1 MKRHRE
7 KTGSTSWQERPGT
20 NPPLR
25 DLRRNQPYWH
35 LHLRLCLLDHEAVF
49 LLVKPLSL
57 WRFVL
62 AAPANQYN
70 DRYKNQQKATPQK
83 KEKPWKK
90 VGRFQRLEQ
99 LAVCGFPWVLLWE
112 DCLPSLSSFWF
123 PQQEPD
129 WPPVIRCLCLW
140 SVGPGP
146 QRMQWHAHSQ
156 GGVSENSTKIWALY
170 CVCSED
176 SSGPCLGLSPGE
188 I

>member
-35 LHLRLCLLDHEAVF
+35 LHLGLCLLDHEAVF

-70 DRYKNQQKATPQK
+70 DRYKNQQKSTPQK

-99 LAVCGFPWVLLWE
+99 LAGCGFPWVLLWE

-129 WPPVIRCLCLW
+129 WPTVIRCLCLCISW
-140 SVGPGP
+140 S
-146 QRMQWHAHSQ
+146 WLT
-156 GGVSENSTKIWALY
+156 ENAVARS
-170 CVCSED
+170 
-176 SSGPCLGLSPGE
+176 
-188 I
+188 